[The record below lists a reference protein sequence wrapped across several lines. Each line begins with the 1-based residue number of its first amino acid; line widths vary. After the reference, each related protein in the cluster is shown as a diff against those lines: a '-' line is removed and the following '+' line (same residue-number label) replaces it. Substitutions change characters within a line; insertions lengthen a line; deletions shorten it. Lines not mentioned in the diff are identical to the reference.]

1 MGILKA
7 LYPRPLAHITDDKGR
22 EPMGNSSKAIALGV
36 AQATFEGLAPLLIQ
50 HGIRSP
56 EAESLL
62 RAVCIQCA
70 AKTQDKG
77 RRPNVSRISVKTG
90 VDRHTV
96 AALLKEPPNVDKG
109 ATARRDVLSRV
120 IDGWFSDPEYS
131 DKGNPRDLDIG
142 DPNSKGRSVWTLVQR
157 YAPGVWPRL
166 IVDELIRVDYVDT
179 LTNGQLR
186 CRRAPSAKLASKR
199 SNRESSSELMLGA
212 VHALFND
219 ATRSDARRA
228 WRTVQSVEIDA
239 QDLPL
244 VRKMLRERLNTM
256 FAWITDELNSAR
268 WRRDSAKANAGVRVG
283 LSGFTF
289 EETLP
294 KGAANE
300 IAKKPHR
307 AKR

>member
-1 MGILKA
+1 MGS
-7 LYPRPLAHITDDKGR
+7 
-22 EPMGNSSKAIALGV
+22 SSKATVLRV

-56 EAESLL
+56 EAEALL
-62 RAVCIQCA
+62 RAVCIHTA

-96 AALLKEPPNVDKG
+96 ASLIKEPPSVDRG

-131 DKGNPRDLDIG
+131 DKGSPRDLHIG

-186 CRRAPSAKLASKR
+186 WRRAPSAKLASKR
-199 SNRESSSELMLGA
+199 SNRESSSELMRGA
-212 VHALFND
+212 VSALFND

-228 WRTVQSVEIDA
+228 WRTALSVEIEA

-268 WRRDSAKANAGVRVG
+268 WRRDNAKANTGVRVG

-300 IAKKPHR
+300 IAKKTHR
-307 AKR
+307 SKP

>member
-1 MGILKA
+1 
-7 LYPRPLAHITDDKGR
+7 
-22 EPMGNSSKAIALGV
+22 MGNSSKATALRV

-56 EAESLL
+56 EVEALL
-62 RAVCIQCA
+62 RAVCVHAA

-77 RRPNVSRISVKTG
+77 RRPNVSRISVKAG

-96 AALLKEPPNVDKG
+96 AAILKESPNVDK
-109 ATARRDVLSRV
+109 APTARRDVLSRV

-131 DKGNPRDLDIG
+131 DKGNPRELDIG

-166 IVDELIRVDYVDT
+166 IVDELIRVDYVET
-179 LTNGQLR
+179 LPTGQLR
-186 CRRAPSAKLASKR
+186 WRRAPSAKLVSKR
-199 SNRESSSELMLGA
+199 SNRESSGELMRDA
-212 VHALFND
+212 VRALF
-219 ATRSDARRA
+219 SDTARPAGRRV
-228 WRTVQSVEIDA
+228 WRTAQSVEINE

-268 WRRDSAKANAGVRVG
+268 WGRDNAKAKNRVRVG
-283 LSGFTF
+283 ISGFTF
-289 EETLP
+289 EETLA

-300 IAKKPHR
+300 IATKDHSAKP
-307 AKR
+307 